1 MQSCRLIASN
11 VNKWTPLQVLFNDFT
26 DILKMLFQAPLLP
39 PCIDSNPP
47 IKFGRPPTPSPPL
60 LPHMISTENLGQTS
74 MWVTT
79 NFQRGKIQRKR
90 KIIFAFFHCYFLW
103 LTHFLNLLSFLH
115 ELTIWTSA
123 QEFCQILNIRE
134 ILPSSRENLF
144 LLNTEDSS
152 SVNLNSINEFTKLK
166 MSV

>member
-1 MQSCRLIASN
+1 MNSTTSTFQRFYWYFKNAVSSTPAAPMYWLKPPYQI
-11 VNKWTPLQVLFNDFT
+11 WTATHPL
-26 DILKMLFQAPLLP
+26 
-39 PCIDSNPP
+39 
-47 IKFGRPPTPSPPL
+47 PPL
-60 LPHMISTENLGQTS
+60 LPHMFSAENLGQTS

-90 KIIFAFFHCYFLW
+90 KIIFVFFHCYFLW

>member
-1 MQSCRLIASN
+1 
-11 VNKWTPLQVLFNDFT
+11 
-26 DILKMLFQAPLLP
+26 MLFQAPVLP
-39 PCIDSNPP
+39 PCIGSSPP
-47 IKFGRPPTPSPPL
+47 YQIWKTTPPL
-60 LPHMISTENLGQTS
+60 LPHMFSTENLGQTS

-90 KIIFAFFHCYFLW
+90 KIIFVFFHCYFLW